1 MTSAVLAFTI
11 AAALLAL
18 TPGADTALVL
28 RASVRGGRPEGLGA
42 VLGISTGVL
51 TWGFASGAGLSAL
64 LSASPAGYQLL
75 RWAGAAYLGYLGL
88 RSLLRRVPDAAMP
101 ASPSHPDPAAP
112 DPAQQQSTWQ
122 QRPTW
127 RAGARAG
134 LVTNLLNPKIGVF
147 YAAFLPQF
155 VPHGAPVLAMS
166 VGLTLIHVT
175 LGTAWLSVVVITV
188 DRARAVLGRPAVRR
202 RMERITGVVLLGF
215 GVRLALAHA

>member
-1 MTSAVLAFTI
+1 VTSAVLAFTL

-28 RASVRGGRPEGLGA
+28 RASVRGGRAEGLGA
-42 VLGISTGVL
+42 VLGISSGVL

-64 LSASPAGYQLL
+64 LSASPVGYQVL
-75 RWAGAAYLGYLGL
+75 RWTGAAYLGYLGL
-88 RSLLRRVPDAAMP
+88 RSLLRRMPEAATP
-101 ASPSHPDPAAP
+101 ASPAPPDPGSVPEQA
-112 DPAQQQSTWQ
+112 STRR
-122 QRPTW
+122 RPTW
-127 RAGARAG
+127 RVGARAG

-175 LGTAWLSVVVITV
+175 LGTAWLSVVVLTV

-202 RMERITGVVLLGF
+202 RMERITGAVLLGF
-215 GVRLALAHA
+215 GVRLALTHP

>member
-1 MTSAVLAFTI
+1 MTSAVLAFTV

-28 RASVRGGRPEGLGA
+28 RASVRGGRAEGLGA
-42 VLGISTGVL
+42 VLGISSGVL

-64 LSASPAGYQLL
+64 LSASPAGYQVL

-88 RSLLRRVPDAAMP
+88 RSLLHRVPDAAAP
-101 ASPSHPDPAAP
+101 ASPAAP
-112 DPAQQQSTWQ
+112 DPAQRRSTW
-122 QRPTW
+122 RT
-127 RAGARAG
+127 GARAG

-188 DRARAVLGRPAVRR
+188 DRARAVLGRPGVRR
-202 RMERITGVVLLGF
+202 RMETITGAVLLGF
-215 GVRLALAHA
+215 GVRLALAHV